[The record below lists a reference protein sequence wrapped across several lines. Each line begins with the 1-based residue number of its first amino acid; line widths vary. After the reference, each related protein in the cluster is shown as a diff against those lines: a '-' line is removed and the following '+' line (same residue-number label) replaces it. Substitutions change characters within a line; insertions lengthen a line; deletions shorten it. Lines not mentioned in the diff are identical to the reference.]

1 MRTRRSL
8 AVIALGAALLAACGG
23 DDAPEPADTA
33 APTTSGM
40 PADGGLTVAEALATD
55 AEGPLTVRGFLLDD
69 GTTVRLCDAVLESY
83 PPQCGGDS
91 VEVEGVAVA
100 ELEGATT
107 EGEISWVEQASL
119 TGELTDGVLVVS
131 ATTAG

>member
-8 AVIALGAALLAACGG
+8 AVIALGAALLAGCGG
-23 DDAPEPADTA
+23 DDVPEPADISTGTG

-55 AEGPLTVRGFLLDD
+55 AGGPLTVRGFLLDD

-83 PPQCGGDS
+83 PHPS
-91 VEVEGVAVA
+91 V
-100 ELEGATT
+100 
-107 EGEISWVEQASL
+107 
-119 TGELTDGVLVVS
+119 
-131 ATTAG
+131 AGMRSRSRA